1 MNIHPKNKDAVPV
14 QFIRK
19 AAIPQTRSPLA
30 ILAALDISTSAIASA
45 PQLMKKMAADSD
57 QINCPVPIP
66 QKQS

>member
-30 ILAALDISTSAIASA
+30 VLAAFDISTSAIAFA
-45 PQLMKKMAADSD
+45 PLAAF
-57 QINCPVPIP
+57 
-66 QKQS
+66 